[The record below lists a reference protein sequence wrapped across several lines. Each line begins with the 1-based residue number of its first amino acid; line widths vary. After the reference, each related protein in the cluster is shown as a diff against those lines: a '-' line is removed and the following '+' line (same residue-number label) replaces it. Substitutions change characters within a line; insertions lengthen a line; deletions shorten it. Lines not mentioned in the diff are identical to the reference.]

1 MAQIATFLPTA
12 RNWFKGNGKH
22 TTFLFRLLW
31 LSLICFSVSGCA
43 AVIIGGG
50 VAGAGAFAYAKSDR
64 EVILDSS
71 IEVVYDT
78 AGQTLEALEINVVD
92 SEKDALTAKLTGR
105 GAENKKITIKL
116 KRLEENLTEMSVRVG
131 LLGNKNMSRVICDEI
146 TKNLQTTG

>member
-1 MAQIATFLPTA
+1 VQ
-12 RNWFKGNGKH
+12 R
-22 TTFLFRLLW
+22 
-31 LSLICFSVSGCA
+31 ICRSGFSILYFHCSIVLVAERTWIPS
-43 AVIIGGG
+43 GGG
-50 VAGAGAFAYAKSDR
+50 SIGHGADCHFPSDSTQLVQG
-64 EVILDSS
+64 E
-71 IEVVYDT
+71 VYDT